1 MQMSYHQISTARWTL
16 DSYGIEQSNCWHASY
31 QNWKDEIPLT
41 SICKFYHRVLTN
53 LHFHC
58 SLFRYPAFGCK
69 NVNEITVVVV
79 VVVSEA
85 PTRPPPATCEY
96 YQFACHDGSCIDDR
110 QRCDGRSDCADG
122 SDELECGMYATFYYL
137 PRRGT
142 GSRRLVCS
150 YWLYHFHVITWTLCL
165 MQTYMPLVLRQNFCA
180 CETSLVLSLSVKQ
193 E

>member
-122 SDELECGMYATFYYL
+122 SDELECGMYVTFYYL
-137 PRRGT
+137 PRR
-142 GSRRLVCS
+142 RRLRDGITSTCLSVLVIPFS
-150 YWLYHFHVITWTLCL
+150 RYHLDTVSDADLYDVSFAAECLCL
-165 MQTYMPLVLRQNFCA
+165 RDQSHTL
-180 CETSLVLSLSVKQ
+180 T
-193 E
+193 